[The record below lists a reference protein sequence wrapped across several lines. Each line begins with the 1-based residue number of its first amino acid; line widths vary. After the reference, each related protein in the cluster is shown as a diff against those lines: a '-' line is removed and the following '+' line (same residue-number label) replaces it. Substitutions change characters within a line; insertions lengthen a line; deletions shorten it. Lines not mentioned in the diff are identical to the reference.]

1 MNGFLQFTDSPDAD
15 SPLGD
20 MMVKLTIDN
29 KIIEVSEGTTVLD
42 AAKMLNI
49 EIPTL
54 CRHPKLTP
62 FGGCR
67 LCIVEVK
74 GAPRPLT
81 SCTTPVSEG
90 MEVTTSTPALEDL
103 RKTVLELI
111 LSDHPNDCMVCEKA
125 GDCTLQ
131 ELAYFYGIR
140 ENRFGGERRIYEKR
154 DGNLFIERDMGKCIL
169 CGRCVKVC
177 DEIQGVGAI
186 DFAYRGFKS
195 KVCPTFEKDLD
206 CEFCGQCV
214 AVCPTGALT
223 GKMWQ
228 LRGRQKDIRE
238 VDTICSYCGT
248 GCNLTLHVRQNE
260 VIRVTSKE
268 DKWNEGW
275 LCVKGRFGYSFI
287 NSPDRLKK
295 PLIRIETKDEGRRT
309 KDEKQEGI
317 SRPSSL
323 VPHLSSLFREATWDE
338 ALDYTAQR
346 LKEIKGKHGP
356 DAIAG
361 LSSAR
366 CTTEENY
373 LFQKFVRAGLG
384 TNNIDHC
391 ARL

>member
-29 KIIEVSEGTTVLD
+29 KIIEVSEDTTVLD

-54 CRHPKLTP
+54 CHHPKLTP

-140 ENRFGGERRIYEKR
+140 ENRFGGERRIYEKK
-154 DGNLFIERDMGKCIL
+154 DGNPFIERDMEKCIL

-186 DFAYRGFKS
+186 DFTYRGFKS

-228 LRGRQKDIRE
+228 LRGRQKDIE
-238 VDTICSYCGT
+238 EIDTTCSYCGT

-295 PLIRIETKDEGRRT
+295 PLIRIKDR
-309 KDEKQEGI
+309 
-317 SRPSSL
+317 SNSSSG
-323 VPHLSSLFREATWDE
+323 SSSSSSSNGLNSFREVSWDE
-338 ALDYTAQR
+338 ALDYIAAK
-346 LKEIKGKHGP
+346 LKEIKERSGA
-356 DAIAG
+356 DSIAG

-373 LFQKFVRAGLG
+373 LFQKFIRAAVG
-384 TNNIDHC
+384 TNNVDHC